1 MAAGTERVE
10 GFGQVSRTV
19 GTVFRYVLLAA
30 TLVGI
35 VALGVLLVYVGI
47 DTFQP
52 QSADPGWHLTYLL
65 TLVVPTVAVA
75 VYLRSRTEHG
85 FGTGVTAM
93 GVPVVGGLFG
103 AGVTIV
109 FVDLVPPLA
118 WFAYLL
124 AVTLPLGVVV
134 TADRVVELPTGARI
148 GAAVVLLAG
157 SLAVLPGFVSSL
169 RVVPT
174 PGVILFV
181 SLGLPVALFVGRLVR
196 ARWTHRRAGWIA
208 GGAVVLSTAVVTFVG
223 PLVGVGPV
231 PAVVLWL
238 TTAVPGAAYVSDVL
252 HRDGV
257 LGGERPTQESE
268 APAPDWYGL
277 LLPAIIV
284 GGLAVGA
291 LLTGAIG
298 FGGPQSSLNWQFLT
312 STTVTDPA
320 TAGIYPALVGS
331 ILLMIVVVLAAF
343 PVGVGAAVYL
353 EEYARDGPVT
363 RLVQVNISNLAGVP
377 SVVYGLLGLGVFIR
391 YGGSP
396 PGTVIVGGL
405 TLALLILPIVIIA
418 AQEALR
424 SVPDS
429 LREASYGM
437 GATRWQTVKNVVLP
451 RAFPG
456 ILTGTI
462 LAIGR
467 AVGET
472 APLLVIGAANV
483 ADVPTDLSSRV
494 AALPLQIYVWAT
506 TFADPAF
513 FDRVIPA
520 GVIVLLVILL
530 TMNSVA
536 IVLRNRYQTEG

>member
-1 MAAGTERVE
+1 MATGSRTAE

-35 VALGVLLVYVGI
+35 LALGILLIYVGI
-47 DTFQP
+47 DAFQP
-52 QSADPGWHLTYLL
+52 LTADTGWHLTYLV
-65 TLVVPTVAVA
+65 TLVVPTAAVA
-75 VYLRSRTEHG
+75 GYLRSRTARG
-85 FGTGVTAM
+85 FGTGVTAL
-93 GVPVVGGLFG
+93 GVPVVGALFG
-103 AGVTIV
+103 AGVSII

-118 WFAYLL
+118 WLAYLL
-124 AVTLPLGVVV
+124 AAVLPLGIVAGLSRFV
-134 TADRVVELPTGARI
+134 ALPSLVRAGGAL
-148 GAAVVLLAG
+148 VLLAV
-157 SLAVLPGFVSSL
+157 SLALIPGFVTSL

-174 PGVILFV
+174 PGVILLA
-181 SLGLPVALFVGRLVR
+181 SLGLPVAIGLGRAVAARSER
-196 ARWTHRRAGWIA
+196 ARAGWLV
-208 GGAVVLSTAVVTFVG
+208 GGAVFVSTAVATFVG
-223 PLVGVGPV
+223 PLLGVGPV

-238 TTAVPGAAYVSDVL
+238 AAAVPGATYVGVVL

-257 LGGERPTQESE
+257 LAGANRTAELDAQ
-268 APAPDWYGL
+268 APDWHGL
-277 LLPAIIV
+277 LLPAVVIGGLV
-284 GGLAVGA
+284 GGA
-291 LLTGAIG
+291 LVTAAFGFTG
-298 FGGPQSSLNWQFLT
+298 PESSLTWGFLT

-331 ILLMIVVVLAAF
+331 ILLMIVVVVAAF

-353 EEYARDGPVT
+353 EEYASDGPVT
-363 RLVQVNISNLAGVP
+363 RLIQVNISNLAGVP

-391 YGGSP
+391 YGGSA
-396 PGTVIVGGL
+396 PGTVVVGGL

-472 APLLVIGAANV
+472 APLLVVGAANV
-483 ADVPTDLSSRV
+483 ADVPTDLTSRV